1 MVVRFLFCTP
11 KTWYK
16 WIGSEIIKLG
26 EGVKAGHFAI
36 EVEEFGESTV
46 YEAVFPKSRKI
57 TLYKWMD
64 HYKVV
69 GEYEFHVPINLQ
81 SSVKQFLSEMVGIN
95 YSLGQI
101 FTIGLVALFKP
112 LDYFLRTRVINQK
125 KALICTEIGS
135 RFIERFF
142 KIDLDQSHDQIG
154 IKDMYEYSD
163 KLILMDNV
171 WKQND

>member
-36 EVEEFGESTV
+36 EVEMYGDSKI
-46 YEAVFPKSRKI
+46 YEAVFPKSKKSQ
-57 TLYKWMD
+57 LYDWMD

-69 GEYEFHVPINLQ
+69 GEYEFHVPIHLEVDVVNFLNDLTG
-81 SSVKQFLSEMVGIN
+81 VK
-95 YSLGQI
+95 YSLSQI
-101 FTIGLVALFKP
+101 ISIGLVAIFKP
-112 LDYFLRTRVINQK
+112 LDFVLKTMVINQK
-125 KALICTEIGS
+125 KALICTEVGS

-142 KIDLDQSHDQIG
+142 KLELNQSHDQIG

-163 KLILMDNV
+163 ELILMENV
-171 WKQND
+171 WKKK